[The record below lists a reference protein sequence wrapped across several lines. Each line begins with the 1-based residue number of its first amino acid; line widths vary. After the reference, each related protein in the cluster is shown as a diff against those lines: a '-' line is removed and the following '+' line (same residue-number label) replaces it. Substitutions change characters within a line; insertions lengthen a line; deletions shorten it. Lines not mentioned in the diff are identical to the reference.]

1 MKKLSERVE
10 AIADGMELPAEAALG
25 ELKLSMVGQGRA
37 LVEHHRGVLS
47 FESSCVSV
55 AAKRGR
61 LIFRGDG
68 LYLAAMS
75 AEWLVICGKIQVVEW
90 E

>member
-1 MKKLSERVE
+1 MKKLIERVE
-10 AIADGMELPAEAALG
+10 AIADSMELPAEAALG
-25 ELKLSMVGQGRA
+25 ELKLSMVGQGHA
-37 LVEHHRGVLS
+37 LVENHRGVLS